1 MDSLSQVN
9 QTIAEIQRKIAEFSK
24 VVTTS
29 DAAFPIREN
38 LAAEAKLVVPVD
50 TPLLNRLPTKP
61 GSGKAAAWK
70 EIVGLGASG
79 VTYSMFYAE
88 GGAPSSRT
96 TTYHDRSEIYK
107 LAGLDGGVTGFAVA
121 AGASFA
127 DQLAVEKRNTIFHL
141 KTLEET
147 ALINADGTGG
157 SFEGLLTQI
166 STGNGS
172 TVRASTGGTASA
184 VINDLDYILKSAWDK
199 GGDISLLV
207 LRSSEAKAISDAITR
222 DSGTSP
228 LRINLQGPINI
239 AGGFFVNQYISP
251 ISGSRVELMPDKFLT
266 TGTIIGIS
274 EQLPAPIPGQG
285 GEGIWLDV
293 LLDYALSDVPTSD
306 DSVLFRIKRYYTVPF
321 PGRVFSAV
329 ITGY

>member
-1 MDSLSQVN
+1 MDQMSQIS
-9 QTIAEIQRKIAEFSK
+9 QTIGEINRKIAAFEKTVASA
-24 VVTTS
+24 
-29 DAAFPIREN
+29 DAGFPVREN
-38 LAAEAKLVVPVD
+38 LAEPAKLVVPVD

-127 DQLAVEKRNTIFHL
+127 DQLALEKRNTIYHL
-141 KTLEET
+141 KILEET
-147 ALINADGTGG
+147 SLINADGTGG

-172 TVRASTGGTASA
+172 TVRASTGTAASA
-184 VINDLDYILKSAWDK
+184 VINDLDFILKSTWDL

-207 LRSSEAKAISDAITR
+207 LRSGEAATISNAITR

-228 LRINLQGPINI
+228 LRINVQGPLNI
-239 AGGFFVNQYISP
+239 AGGFFVNAYISP
-251 ISGSRVELMPDKFLT
+251 ISGSRVELMPDKFLS

-293 LLDYALSDVPTSD
+293 LLDYALSDISSASD
-306 DSVLFRIKRYYTVPF
+306 VFLFRVKRYYTVPF
-321 PGRVFSAV
+321 PGRVFSAK